1 MGDLFVA
8 RDPLRVAARLRRASR
23 HGGTPLR
30 AVLSVVMLLLS
41 LAALGMLTMVR
52 EEIAAQVTSPM
63 AAKLRAADR
72 VLYYEFGEG
81 HGPVFRLAPADRSL
95 KLITHLVL
103 PPGTKYDEE
112 AEYRYGVVL
121 RLTDLEG
128 ELQWSQV
135 VDIGTRQSKGGGT
148 ARGWLLE
155 NSFLVGEERELTDDR
170 LTRIRLPPAPSDE
183 DRLLELRLEQLTP
196 RSHSSGLVRVYAKRP
211 RKSDERSLRE
221 LSLAPEQRRE
231 LVDDLTYHDWDQLSE
246 AERNSKLRWVWDRLA
261 ALGEPN
267 LDYWTK
273 SIYETGFRLP
283 RESFEQT
290 RWQRVDPLRSLAFNV
305 TGPAEIEL
313 RTQAVEQ
320 GVEVEPLDDAGLFTD
335 YGADSRA
342 AASGTAR
349 LELHWLNVAGEDAPL
364 LAGLAEPRKSLWV
377 PPGVQTLFV
386 ASDRPVDVDLRVLE
400 NPPNPVRFSNRPQ
413 RIGEDGN
420 EYLEPDYRRV
430 PMVFLHPPLEGTSAT
445 TLRADGRPYAF
456 ARPEGARFRVSL
468 ETALEGEALLADPAS
483 RMLRFDVRYTAKL
496 AMTWPAQPPIPELEL
511 CFLDDA
517 GQAIAPCEPWRGRR
531 PQRSEFEARRLG
543 DPGASTQPEL
553 CLVSEPQ
560 SLRAIVPE
568 GATMVEVRSDQQL
581 LIRGYGYWPEV
592 ETTIAEPWKAATSE
606 QTRWRYVVLDE
617 RTWFPILP
625 INHDALEEHAMTAD
639 LIAQIRLMPVGR
651 GSGSADPAWWAGP
664 RERERE
670 RREPYI
676 LSDAGWDPGPWVTVD
691 PLGRHLRR
699 SLLEELDAEAPK
711 RLRERWDA
719 SLFTALQLGR
729 KVVVDLSAAGPAAP
743 ELHWQ
748 TTPDMLGRRLVV
760 ELGDRVEHYELT
772 STRGRVRLPVE
783 SGRAS
788 LRVAVEGQGRAQLD
802 AWIDR
807 PVLVASPPVSR
818 RRVVHELT
826 SRSLVIPLVKPSEA
840 PLILNVVMYVPE
852 MSEDLHVSV
861 LVDEG
866 QPERREGL
874 ALDRI
879 TRAEL
884 HFDLG
889 SLELV
894 DDRGDLVD
902 LRRRIRFVD
911 LEGPHGVPLEVV
923 TIPVVLGEDIA
934 PGEHRIR
941 VDLDES
947 RVWIRAFHRG
957 VGDSSKPATARIES
971 SMEGDW

>member
-8 RDPLRVAARLRRASR
+8 RDPLRVAARLRRAPR
-23 HGGTPLR
+23 HGGTAWR
-30 AVLSVVMLLLS
+30 ALVSVVMLLVS

-112 AEYRYGVVL
+112 AEFRYGVVL

-128 ELQWSQV
+128 ELQWTQV
-135 VDIGTRQSKGGGT
+135 IDIGTRQSKGGGT

-155 NSFLVGEERELTDDR
+155 NSFLVGEDRELSDDR
-170 LTRIRLPPAPSDE
+170 LTRIRLPPAPSED
-183 DRLLELRLEQLTP
+183 DRLLELRLEPLTP
-196 RSHSSGLVRVYAKRP
+196 RSHVSGLVRVYAKRP
-211 RKSDERSLRE
+211 RKTDERSLRE

-231 LVDDLTYHDWDQLSE
+231 LVDDLTYHDWDQLSD
-246 AERNSKLRWVWDRLA
+246 AERNSKLRWVWDRIA

-273 SIYETGFRLP
+273 SVYETGFRLP

-305 TGPAEIEL
+305 MGPADIEL
-313 RTQAVEQ
+313 RTQAVAVDCQSSARSLEFD
-320 GVEVEPLDDAGLFTD
+320 PLGGGCNESL
-335 YGADSRA
+335 
-342 AASGTAR
+342 GTAR

-377 PPGVQTLFV
+377 PPGVQTIFV
-386 ASDRPVDVDLRVLE
+386 SSDRPLDVDLRVLE
-400 NPPNPVRFSNRPQ
+400 HPPNPVRFSNRPQ

-430 PMVFLHPPLEGTSAT
+430 PQVFLHPPLPGTTST
-445 TLRADGRPYAF
+445 TLRADGRPYAHE
-456 ARPEGARFRVSL
+456 RPAGARYRVSL
-468 ETALEGEALLADPAS
+468 ATALEDQPVLGEAAS
-483 RMLRFDVRYTAKL
+483 RMLRFDVRYTAKI
-496 AMTWPAQPPIPELEL
+496 AMTWPARPPVPELEL

-517 GQAIAPCEPWRGRR
+517 GQEVAPCEPWRGRP
-531 PQRSEFEARRLG
+531 PQRSEFEARRVG
-543 DPGASTQPEL
+543 DPSSGAKEEL

-560 SLRAIVPE
+560 TLRAIVPE
-568 GATMVEVRSDQQL
+568 GAALVEVRTAQQL
-581 LIRGYGYWPEV
+581 LVRGYGYWPEV
-592 ETTIAEPWKAATSE
+592 ETTLAEPWKAATSE

-651 GSGSADPAWWAGP
+651 GGGSSDPAWWAGP

-676 LSDAGWDPGPWVTVD
+676 VSDAGWDPGPWVTVD

-699 SLLEELDAEAPK
+699 SLLEELDPEAPT

-719 SLFTALQLGR
+719 SLFTELLLGR
-729 KVVVDLSAAGPAAP
+729 RFVVDLSAAGPAAP

-760 ELGDRVEHYELT
+760 ELDDRVESYELT

-788 LRVAVEGQGRAQLD
+788 LRVTVEGQGRARLD

-826 SRSLVIPLVKPSEA
+826 SRSLVIPFVKPSDDA
-840 PLILNVVMYVPE
+840 LILNVVMYVPE
-852 MSEDLHVSV
+852 MSEDLEIDV

-866 QPERREGL
+866 QPQRREGL
-874 ALDRI
+874 ALERI
-879 TRAEL
+879 SRAEL
-884 HFDLG
+884 HFELG
-889 SLELV
+889 SLELIDA
-894 DDRGDLVD
+894 DDGELVD

-911 LEGPHGVPLEVV
+911 LEGPHGVPLDVV
-923 TIPVVLGEDIA
+923 TFPVVLGEDIA
-934 PGEHRIR
+934 PGEHRVR

-957 VGDSSKPATARIES
+957 VGDTSKPATARIES